1 MATTHSPADT
11 PTGDPAPATT
21 GGGAQDA
28 ARRAAE
34 RGRARRRLY
43 QWLFVAPALLY
54 MLGFFGFPLVNNV
67 VMSFQRYTPTTY
79 FTGEAPFAGL
89 DNWRAVLSDSLFTD
103 AVWQTLLFTAGSLL
117 GQFTIGLGLAVFF
130 SRRFRLSGPIRA
142 VLLLPWLVPM
152 VVSAVVW
159 RRIMDQDHGV
169 LNSFLSVFGMDAV
182 PWLAS
187 PSVALLSAVLVNI
200 WIGIPFNMVILYGG
214 LQEIPRELYEAAALD
229 GAGPWRAFR
238 SVTLPML
245 RPVITVVLVLGFMS
259 TIKVLDLILA
269 LTGGGPADS
278 TQTLGTLTYQLSFL
292 QLDFGQG
299 AVVGNVLILISAVF
313 AVLYLR
319 VNRADLGKGK

>member
-1 MATTHSPADT
+1 MSSTTVTTAPGGKG
-11 PTGDPAPATT
+11 GDAAEPAPRR
-21 GGGAQDA
+21 A
-28 ARRAAE
+28 ARRPGA
-34 RGRARRRLY
+34 ARRRLY
-43 QWLFVAPALLY
+43 QWLFVTPALAYL
-54 MLGFFGFPLVNNV
+54 LAFFGYPLVRNV
-67 VMSFQRYTPTTY
+67 LMSFQEYTPRTY
-79 FTGEAPFAGL
+79 FTGEAPFNGL
-89 DNWRAVLSDSLFTD
+89 ENWRKVFDNELFGDALAQTMLFT
-103 AVWQTLLFTAGSLL
+103 VGSLV

-130 SRRFRLSGPIRA
+130 SRHFRLSGFIRA

-159 RRIMDQDHGV
+159 RRIMDEEHGV
-169 LNSFLSVFGMDAV
+169 LNSFLETIGLSGDGV
-182 PWLAS
+182 PWLSS

-229 GAGPWRAFR
+229 GASPWRTFR
-238 SVTLPML
+238 SITLPML
-245 RPVITVVLVLGFMS
+245 RPVVTVVLVLGFMS
-259 TIKVLDLILA
+259 TIKILDLILA

-292 QLDFGQG
+292 QLDFGAG

-319 VNRADLGKGK
+319 INRADLGKGK